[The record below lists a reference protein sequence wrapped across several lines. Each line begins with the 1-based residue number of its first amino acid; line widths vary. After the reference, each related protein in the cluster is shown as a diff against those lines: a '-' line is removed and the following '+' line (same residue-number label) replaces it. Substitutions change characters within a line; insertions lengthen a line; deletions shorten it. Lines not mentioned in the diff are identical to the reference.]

1 MRSSNWI
8 RVFLILTVLLGFD
21 YGTNLHAALPTPIL
35 QVSNQQYVTLLPK
48 VPAGTP
54 RPLIIYPNDTRV
66 WVAGF
71 ETGGPQTSQIREYF
85 VNNET
90 SRGVLNFSNTEI
102 SSILV
107 DRNRVWYAENSTL
120 AFYNSTSGQSE
131 TQRTF
136 PNRSLLSL
144 ALDHNGRLWMTL
156 GDQTARAA
164 SLCSTRI
171 TQRRHTVFEQ
181 ATP

>member
-8 RVFLILTVLLGFD
+8 RLFLILTVLLGFD

-48 VPAGTP
+48 VPVGTP

-90 SRGVLNFSNTEI
+90 SRGVLNFSKTKI
-102 SSILV
+102 TSFLFIATRSC
-107 DRNRVWYAENSTL
+107 YAENWRF
-120 AFYNSTSGQSE
+120 AFYNSTSGK
-131 TQRTF
+131 
-136 PNRSLLSL
+136 
-144 ALDHNGRLWMTL
+144 
-156 GDQTARAA
+156 
-164 SLCSTRI
+164 
-171 TQRRHTVFEQ
+171 
-181 ATP
+181 